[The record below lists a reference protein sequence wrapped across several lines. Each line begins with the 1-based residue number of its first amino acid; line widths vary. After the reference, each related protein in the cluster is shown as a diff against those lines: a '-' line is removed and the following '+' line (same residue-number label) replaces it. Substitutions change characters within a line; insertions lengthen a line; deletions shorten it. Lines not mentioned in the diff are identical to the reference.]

1 MRYVSLFTLS
11 PLALSIVFGVA
22 GQLLLKW
29 VAVHVIGTAFGW
41 LYLFQVGAALLVYSL
56 GVVNWI
62 LALRHLR
69 LTVAYPV
76 TSLSYVGIL
85 WGSYYWFGEEIT
97 VARATGVGLIFLGVL
112 LVVAC
117 LTTPSHVG
125 SRNCTW

>member
-1 MRYVSLFTLS
+1 MQYVSLVTLL

-29 VAVHVIGTAFGW
+29 VAVHVIGTSFGW
-41 LYLFQVGAALLVYSL
+41 PYLLQVGGSLVVYSL

-69 LTVAYPV
+69 LTLAYPV

-85 WGSYYWFGEEIT
+85 WGSYYWFGEEVT
-97 VARATGVGLIFLGVL
+97 VARVTGVGLIFF
-112 LVVAC
+112 
-117 LTTPSHVG
+117 
-125 SRNCTW
+125 